1 MSDIPVL
8 LVGCQND
15 LRADTKVI
23 ERMRR
28 EGEAPVSVVE
38 VSGITPNEPIRLLMV
53 CIGQEY
59 GEENQRSLLS

>member
-1 MSDIPVL
+1 MPDIPVL

-15 LRADTKVI
+15 LRADTEVI

-38 VSGITPNEPIRLLMV
+38 VGITPNEPIRLLMV
-53 CIGQEY
+53 YIGQDY
-59 GEENQRSLLS
+59 GEENQRSLLC